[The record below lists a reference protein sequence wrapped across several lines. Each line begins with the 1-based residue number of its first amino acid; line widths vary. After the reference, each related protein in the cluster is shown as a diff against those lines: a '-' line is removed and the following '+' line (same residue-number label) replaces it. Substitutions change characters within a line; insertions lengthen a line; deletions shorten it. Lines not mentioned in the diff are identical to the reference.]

1 LKRCRISSPF
11 HRRRCRRQR
20 EAAIDGSPFNP
31 DELAAQV
38 LAGGGPRGSGIRDF
52 MPEQHQHF
60 FAQLPYLFVGANDA
74 AGWPLATLLTGH
86 PGFVQSPDSV
96 TLRIAALPDAGDPAA
111 EALAPDRE
119 IGILGIDFSTR
130 RRNRAN
136 GRIQNLEAGGITVAI
151 NQSFGNCPQYIQQR
165 IIASSRVEPAE
176 GVSTPVEFF
185 DHLDEAAHAAIE
197 RADTFFVA
205 SRSRAG
211 RGAAYGA
218 DISHRGGRPGFVRV
232 DGDVLTIPDF
242 RGNRYF
248 NTLGNLIVEP
258 RASLLF
264 VDFETGD
271 LLQLQGRAQVDWQ
284 AAAAEQI
291 AGAERLWRFD
301 VARGWRRK
309 AASPLRWS
317 YVEYART
324 TIQTGLWHGFSP
336 NRRSSP

>member
-1 LKRCRISSPF
+1 M
-11 HRRRCRRQR
+11 
-20 EAAIDGSPFNP
+20 DGSSFNP

-38 LAGGGPRGSGIRDF
+38 IAGGGPRGGGGIREF
-52 MPEQHQHF
+52 MPEQHRHF
-60 FAQLPYLFVGANDA
+60 FAQLPFLFVGAVDS
-74 AGWPLATLLTGH
+74 AGWPLATLLTGR
-86 PGFVQSPDSV
+86 PGFVQSPDPL
-96 TLRIAALPDAGDPAA
+96 TLQIAALPDAGDPAA
-111 EALAPDRE
+111 EALAPDRD

-136 GRIQNLEAGGITVAI
+136 GRIVKREAGGITVAV

-165 IIASSRVEPAE
+165 IVASSRVGSAE
-176 GVSTPVEFF
+176 GVSNPVESF
-185 DHLDEAAHAAIE
+185 DHLDEAAQAAIE

-205 SRSRAG
+205 SRSRTG
-211 RGAAYGA
+211 NGAAYGA

-248 NTLGNLIVEP
+248 NTLGNLIAEP

-271 LLQLQGRAQVDWQ
+271 LLQLQGRAQVEWNAT
-284 AAAAEQI
+284 AADQF
-291 AGAERLWRFD
+291 AGAERLWRFHT
-301 VARGWRRK
+301 AHGWRRK

-317 YVEYART
+317 FVDYART
-324 TIQTGLWHGFSP
+324 TLQTGLWHRP
-336 NRRSSP
+336 ENARQ

>member
-1 LKRCRISSPF
+1 M
-11 HRRRCRRQR
+11 
-20 EAAIDGSPFNP
+20 DGSPFNP

-38 LAGGGPRGSGIRDF
+38 IAGGGPRGGGGIREF
-52 MPEQHQHF
+52 MPEQHRHF
-60 FAQLPYLFVGANDA
+60 FAQLPFLFVGAVDG
-74 AGWPLATLLTGH
+74 AGWPLATLLTGR
-86 PGFVQSPDSV
+86 PGFVQSPDPV
-96 TLRIAALPDAGDPAA
+96 TLHIAALPDTGDPAA
-111 EALAPDRE
+111 EALAPARD

-136 GRIQNLEAGGITVAI
+136 GRILGRDAGG
-151 NQSFGNCPQYIQQR
+151 
-165 IIASSRVEPAE
+165 
-176 GVSTPVEFF
+176 PVESF
-185 DHLDEAAHAAIE
+185 DHLDEAAQAAIE

-211 RGAAYGA
+211 KGAAYGA

-248 NTLGNLIVEP
+248 NSLGNLIAEP

-271 LLQLQGRAQVDWQ
+271 LLQLQGMAQVDWNGAVTQ
-284 AAAAEQI
+284 QF
-291 AGAERLWRFD
+291 AGAERLWRFHT
-301 VARGWRRK
+301 AHGWRRK

-317 YVEYART
+317 LVEYSRT
-324 TIQTGLWHGFSP
+324 TLQTGLWHGLGQEPLAPAFS
-336 NRRSSP
+336 